1 MGTIRGHSKHYV
13 GVPRSKRH
21 SISIQMTSH
30 SATIH
35 LSNATKNYK
44 PVDII
49 SLFNICIEK
58 VPYHHHNLW
67 ESAGELHKAI
77 NSRLNTVS
85 QPSKG
90 SNTSQYTVSSHFCLA
105 SSAVGGGGA
114 VRDGR
119 ASFGIVVL
127 SAACTCA
134 CSFGCVRCV
143 CVHVYLCG
151 RVVRRRFKKLERDGR
166 SRYS

>member
-1 MGTIRGHSKHYV
+1 
-13 GVPRSKRH
+13 
-21 SISIQMTSH
+21 MTSH
-30 SATIH
+30 SSTIPV
-35 LSNATKNYK
+35 SNATKNYK

-58 VPYHHHNLW
+58 VPYHYHNHNPR

-114 VRDGR
+114 VRDGS
-119 ASFGIVVL
+119 ANFGIVVL
-127 SAACTCA
+127 SAACTWA
-134 CSFGCVRCV
+134 CSFACVRCV

-151 RVVRRRFKKLERDGR
+151 RVVRKRFKKLE
-166 SRYS
+166 